1 MNAVEKEIYMIK
13 KTAFLKG
20 KSGILMIVG
29 LLCIALLSTLL
40 LRDGITKGVN
50 SKINITPYNAEELLK
65 YKTNYVGDNSKVVS
79 LIGNLPYGKYVKGVS
94 LQTKTKP
101 YGITVSYEI
110 KDPEIKKKFLSDD
123 NYRKLYNSAIL
134 FALIDNVDAVE
145 FNVVSSSETQTYN
158 RDTVQEHFT
167 DDLREYSKD
176 IERFK
181 AFLQSIVFKV
191 SVMPEK
197 YLLTMSS
204 TPGIQ
209 MTAFYLGD
217 IEVKSVLFIT
227 QNGSLFTWEV
237 PSGKISEHTQKL
249 EVPLG
254 EAVYWSP
261 IGKGNSMIPNMQDSV
276 ITVTLID
283 KDGKSLAETQVTIRN
298 EEGVYYNVKP
308 SLGVK

>member
-1 MNAVEKEIYMIK
+1 
-13 KTAFLKG
+13 
-20 KSGILMIVG
+20 
-29 LLCIALLSTLL
+29 
-40 LRDGITKGVN
+40 
-50 SKINITPYNAEELLK
+50 
-65 YKTNYVGDNSKVVS
+65 
-79 LIGNLPYGKYVKGVS
+79 
-94 LQTKTKP
+94 
-101 YGITVSYEI
+101 
-110 KDPEIKKKFLSDD
+110 
-123 NYRKLYNSAIL
+123 
-134 FALIDNVDAVE
+134 
-145 FNVVSSSETQTYN
+145 
-158 RDTVQEHFT
+158 
-167 DDLREYSKD
+167 
-176 IERFK
+176 
-181 AFLQSIVFKV
+181 
-191 SVMPEK
+191 
-197 YLLTMSS
+197 MSS